1 MNVGAKAVEG
11 ANEGK
16 TGMMVVME
24 REKSRNYKIDYKLYD
39 IHSIANVEKK
49 VPREWIC
56 TKHYKMKDSF
66 IKYVKPLIIGEL
78 TPIYKNGLPVHLV
91 RK

>member
-1 MNVGAKAVEG
+1 MQVGAKAVEG
-11 ANEGK
+11 AADGK

-24 REKSRNYKIDYKLYD
+24 RKNTKKYEIQYNLYD
-39 IHSIANVEKK
+39 IHSIANIEKK

-56 TKHYKMKDSF
+56 TKHNKLKDPYL
-66 IKYVKPLIIGEL
+66 KYVKPLIMGEL
-78 TPIYKNGLPVHLV
+78 MPVYKNGLPVHLV